1 MAIEVKRSS
10 NASTT
15 RWLIGDWKMNQWVA
29 SEIEY
34 IEASGDELEKILREI
49 DGIPKCKSSS
59 VRWFGDDAKFIM
71 SNLL

>member
-15 RWLIGDWKMNQWVA
+15 IWMIGDWRMNSWEVKD
-29 SEIEY
+29 IDF
-34 IEASGDELEKILREI
+34 IEAHGKELEKILTEI
-49 DGIPKCKSSS
+49 DGIPKCNSSS